1 MWVVGYGARRREC
14 EYDVDM
20 DVVSTHRRA
29 LKKWSDFVDVDNTRS
44 CIDIFRHVFFC
55 LKGKKWIL
63 YHFNVNS
70 TAKTTRFNRTEHK
83 FWMIK
88 TKALFN
94 ILKESFVSFL
104 RQGLSRAQDTR
115 KETRPK

>member
-55 LKGKKWIL
+55 
-63 YHFNVNS
+63 
-70 TAKTTRFNRTEHK
+70 
-83 FWMIK
+83 
-88 TKALFN
+88 
-94 ILKESFVSFL
+94 
-104 RQGLSRAQDTR
+104 
-115 KETRPK
+115 